1 MTAVK
6 TATAAQSENRDMVF
20 SSRAIGPA
28 VTSRGDS
35 MRRNHGGACGG
46 LRRLIPA
53 SRKSA
58 ASASEKLAFQIAC
71 TARLKNLF
79 DFADLKLQRFLIP
92 APEPRPPAGAGAAQ
106 TKLTPTRLPSRHM
119 TSQRRSTFSAGT
131 LRVKTGGSKILVS
144 KRRAAPPPA

>member
-6 TATAAQSENRDMVF
+6 PATAAKSENRDMVF

-53 SRKSA
+53 CRKSA
-58 ASASEKLAFQIAC
+58 ASASEKRAFQIAC

-79 DFADLKLQRFLIP
+79 DFADLNYKGFLFRHTERV
-92 APEPRPPAGAGAAQ
+92 APLEPGAQ
-106 TKLTPTRLPSRHM
+106 TKLTPT
-119 TSQRRSTFSAGT
+119 
-131 LRVKTGGSKILVS
+131 
-144 KRRAAPPPA
+144 